1 MNFYVLL
8 LCSWWTWMFPQICPG
23 ISQSLNLYT
32 WNAVSICWE
41 ARCPEQERHKS
52 RSKFAWPWANCMSD
66 QAIES
71 WYRVSGCYSCPHL
84 SRCVLQRCWLQDVE
98 CEPCPFWWTLCALR
112 KKKGGTDLTWLPQ
125 LQLATETSFL
135 EVRNWKRAC
144 LLLAALHDLR
154 QVNTCICGSMGQK
167 KWMQVGGPRWRRHR
181 SVINQER
188 NQRWANIQCGCT
200 ELREKKYIKIL
211 FS

>member
-32 WNAVSICWE
+32 WNAVSICLE

-52 RSKFAWPWANCMSD
+52 RSKFAWPWADCMSD

-112 KKKGGTDLTWLPQ
+112 KKRVTQTWLDFHNCSRPRDQ
-125 LQLATETSFL
+125 LLGSEEAEAN
-135 EVRNWKRAC
+135 VAACC
-144 LLLAALHDLR
+144 LLHHLR
-154 QVNTCICGSMGQK
+154 PVTTCICGSMGQK

-181 SVINQER
+181 SVINQEG

-200 ELREKKYIKIL
+200 ELREKKT
-211 FS
+211 